1 MLDPHLGTIIWTI
14 ITFMV
19 VLVILKIA
27 VWPTLLSALEEREQR
42 IAAALEGAE
51 KARDEAQ
58 AILEEHRQKL
68 AEADAEGRN
77 IVLQAR
83 EAAEKTQQEIVG
95 KAQAEAQQ
103 ALEQARRSIDSEK
116 RAAIEELRR
125 HVADLAVQAAG
136 AIIEANLDDERNR
149 KLVDDLITAIPNSAA
164 NGN

>member
-14 ITFMV
+14 ITFIIV
-19 VLVILKIA
+19 
-27 VWPTLLSALEEREQR
+27 LSALEEREQR

-68 AEADAEGRN
+68 AEAEAEGRN

-83 EAAEKTQQEIVG
+83 EAAKKTQQELAE
-95 KAQAEAQQ
+95 KARAEAQQ
-103 ALEQARRSIDSEK
+103 ILEQARRSIDSEK
-116 RAAIEELRR
+116 RAAIDELRR

-149 KLVDDLITAIPNSAA
+149 KLVDDLITAIPSSAA

>member
-19 VLVILKIA
+19 VLVILKFA

>member
-1 MLDPHLGTIIWTI
+1 
-14 ITFMV
+14 MV